1 MYLYYFLTVGYLQRI
16 VKLSLLY
23 LFIIMG
29 NTKFFDRKKRE
40 VSSQSVDGND
50 SKRPRE
56 EIIKAPVPQL
66 LLVAHLQNA

>member
-1 MYLYYFLTVGYLQRI
+1 
-16 VKLSLLY
+16 
-23 LFIIMG
+23 MG

-66 LLVAHLQNA
+66 LLVAHLKNA

>member
-1 MYLYYFLTVGYLQRI
+1 
-16 VKLSLLY
+16 
-23 LFIIMG
+23 MG

-56 EIIKAPVPQL
+56 EIIKAPVPEH
-66 LLVAHLQNA
+66 LLVTYLKNA